1 MNLFRFSIFQKILVA
16 MLLVA
21 LVPLGVIW
29 YINYSDATKRISG
42 TVEQQLT
49 DVSNNLVSF
58 VDNWVMM
65 HYRILKQTAAI
76 PDIMSMNGAKQ
87 KPILKSIIGEYDW
100 IYGVITLGP
109 DGMNVGR
116 YDDKKLEDYSDRI
129 YFKQI
134 AGGAPIGMQ
143 VAISKSTGKPNF
155 TLAAPILKTTDGS
168 PADPNNFAGV
178 LVMAMQITHISDII
192 TKVRV
197 GKTAYAFLLD
207 ENGKIIAHQ
216 NEEFSK
222 IADFSKHPVYVNR
235 PTQGVKQLNYDDN
248 GKKVIAYA
256 QPTKYGWTMVVQ
268 QDADEAFQ
276 PIRDANKKALL
287 LLLVT
292 VLVVTAIAY
301 GFSQQLATPIR
312 NLTRIADEMSRGR
325 AVVKINEVRRG
336 DEIGTLAAAIDRMG
350 TSIRLAIE
358 RLSAK
363 PNRTADP
370 NPGRTADRQA

>member
-1 MNLFRFSIFQKILVA
+1 MKLFSFSIFQKILLA

-21 LVPLGVIW
+21 LVPLAVIW
-29 YINYSDATKRISG
+29 YLNYTDATKRISS

-65 HYRILKQTAAI
+65 HYRILKQTATI
-76 PDIMSMNGAKQ
+76 PDIASMNGAKQ

-100 IYGVITLGP
+100 IAGVITLAP

-116 YDDKKLEDYSDRI
+116 YDERKLEDYSDRV
-129 YFKQI
+129 YFKQV

-155 TLAAPILKTTDGS
+155 TLAAPIQKSNEKDPTS
-168 PADPNNFAGV
+168 PKDLAGV
-178 LVMAMQITHISDII
+178 IVMAMQITQISDII
-192 TKVRV
+192 TNVHV

-207 ENGKIIAHQ
+207 ENGNIIAHQ
-216 NEEFSK
+216 KEEFAK
-222 IADFSKHPVYVNR
+222 IADFSKHPAYVNR
-235 PTQGVKQLNYDDN
+235 PAKGIKQLTYEDN

-256 QPTKYGWTMVVQ
+256 QATKYGWTMVVQ
-268 QDADEAFQ
+268 QDSEEALQ

-301 GFSQQLATPIR
+301 LFSQQLANPIR

-325 AVVKINEVRRG
+325 AVVKINEVHRG

-358 RLSAK
+358 RLSTK
-363 PNRTADP
+363 PK
-370 NPGRTADRQA
+370 